1 MTVAAS
7 TAVLVAGMHRSGT
20 SATTGALAHFGVAL
34 GDKLLEPADD
44 NPKGYWENERAV
56 SIHETLLHALGRHWA
71 DVRALPSGWRGSDP
85 ARRAAD
91 AIRALIDE
99 QFADATLWAIKDPR
113 ICRVLPLWLDVLN
126 ERGVRPTVLIVAR
139 RPSEVA
145 ASIAARNGWSPA
157 LGRLLW
163 LRHML
168 DATTASAGVER
179 TAITYERLL
188 ADPRAAIGT
197 ALRRLAIAIDAPAD
211 ESGLGEFVDR
221 SIRHFD
227 HASMATPER
236 DRLAAMA
243 NDAYD
248 AFSVIAAGADDWSG
262 LRPVDERF
270 DAWNAEWGEYA
281 DALAETA
288 TMCESRLRET
298 HEKVHALRSALGA
311 QIAWSEDAVKT
322 HSDVLIERDDLA
334 ARLKIQEA
342 HANALDAIAAERE
355 QTIAETI
362 AQASQRAEAM
372 QARFD
377 SEAEARRQL
386 EMEVSRLRDAQRSS
400 ELDAERLRAA
410 HRSSEIEAERLREAK
425 ARAER
430 EIEALEDA
438 KRHLEAALAEE
449 RDRSA
454 ADRETQSR
462 RIEVLEASI
471 RELTSTLSWRITR
484 PLRAIRRFL
493 PRAAERGRGDA

>member
-1 MTVAAS
+1 MTAAAS

-34 GDKLLEPADD
+34 GDKLLEPAED

-85 ARRAAD
+85 ARLAAD

-113 ICRVLPLWLDVLN
+113 ICRFLPLWLDVLH

-168 DATTASAGVER
+168 DATTASANVER

-197 ALRRLAIAIDAPAD
+197 ALRRLAIAVDAPAD

-248 AFSVIAAGADDWSG
+248 AFSIIAAGADDWGG

-298 HEKVHALRSALGA
+298 HEKVHELRSALGA

-342 HANALDAIAAERE
+342 HANALDAIAAER
-355 QTIAETI
+355 AETI
-362 AQASQRAEAM
+362 AQMSQRAEAM
-372 QARFD
+372 RAQLD
-377 SEAEARRQL
+377 GEIEARRRF
-386 EMEVSRLRDAQRSS
+386 EMEASRLRDAQRSS
-400 ELDAERLRAA
+400 ELDAEY
-410 HRSSEIEAERLREAK
+410 LREAK

-430 EIEALEDA
+430 ETVALEDA
-438 KRHLEAALAEE
+438 KRHLEAALNEE

-454 ADRETQSR
+454 ADREAQSR
-462 RIEVLEASI
+462 RIESLEASI

-484 PLRAIRRFL
+484 PLRAVRRFL
-493 PRAAERGRGDA
+493 PRAAQRDRGGDA